1 MAEAKST
8 GLIRRL
14 DKLNEFER
22 QPVTLNRLQS
32 GRHFAGV
39 FAGEHVA
46 ATEFVIGALF
56 VSKGAHT
63 CDVIVGLVFG
73 NLLAVLSWALVCAPI
88 AIKTRLTLYWY
99 LRKIG
104 GPVVMVVYNILNA
117 VMYCILA
124 GAMITV
130 SASALRIPFGIPDQI
145 GWLPTDIRFVFIVLV
160 VGAVVVTLAI
170 WGFKKLAQFAQVC
183 SPWMFLM
190 FIAGALA
197 MLPTIVADMPEIKS
211 LHSFYDFWRLA
222 DAKIWPGPQPG
233 QTEALGFLHI
243 ASFAWICNLAM
254 HIGLSDMALLRYAK
268 RASYGFYS
276 AFGMYLG
283 HYLAWICAG
292 IMGAGAAIL
301 LKTPLTELDSGSVAT
316 TALGISGAIAV
327 VIAGW
332 TTSNPTIYRA
342 GLALQIATPN
352 WPRWL
357 VTLLAGAVTTIIAC
371 SPFVFTKLLDFVALY
386 GLLLMP
392 IGAIVFVEHW
402 IFPRIGL
409 TQYWI
414 SRKGEPVNQPA
425 LIAWGVTLAAALVV
439 VLTGV
444 LHQFFLIIPVWA
456 CSAILYIAL
465 SYKFGARE
473 KLPEPAEEEPA
484 VFETAP
490 AEPVSSNIP
499 EPTAPPTGTSNGAG
513 SEEGAGPAK
522 KSRMYV
528 ICGLIAVASLVF
540 CLGISIWV
548 AASGED
554 VYAGRLELFKKV
566 LLYATV
572 IYFVFGTIWIF
583 LKEKSEREH
592 ICNDMST

>member
-1 MAEAKST
+1 MAELKPS
-8 GLIRRL
+8 GIIKRL

-22 QPVTLNRLQS
+22 QPVTEDRLQS

-88 AIKTRLTLYWY
+88 AVRTRLTLYWY

-104 GPVVMVVYNILNA
+104 GPTLMVIYNILNA
-117 VMYCILA
+117 IMYCILA

-130 SASALRIPFGIPDQI
+130 SAAALRIPFGIPDQI
-145 GWLPTDIRFVFIVLV
+145 GWFPTDIRFVFIVLI

-170 WGFKKLAQFAQVC
+170 WGFRKLAQFSLVC

-197 MLPTIVADMPEIKS
+197 MLPTIVADMPELGG

-233 QTEALGFLHI
+233 QTGSLGFLHI
-243 ASFAWICNLAM
+243 VSFAWLCNLAM
-254 HIGLSDMALLRYAK
+254 HVGLSDMALFRYAP

-292 IMGAGAAIL
+292 IMGAATAIIIG
-301 LKTPLTELDSGSVAT
+301 KPLTELDSGSVAT
-316 TALGISGAIAV
+316 TALGAIGAVAV

-332 TTSNPTIYRA
+332 TTANPTIYRS

-357 VTLLAGAVTTIIAC
+357 VTLLAGAVTTIVAC
-371 SPFVFTKLLDFVALY
+371 SPFVFTKLLGFVAMY

-392 IGAIVFVEHW
+392 VGAIVFVEHW
-402 IFPRIGL
+402 VFPKIGL
-409 TQYWI
+409 TQYWVW
-414 SRKGEPVNQPA
+414 RKGLLLNWPA
-425 LIAWGVTLAAALVV
+425 LLSWSITLAGAVIMWL
-439 VLTGV
+439 LGFI
-444 LHQFFLIIPVWA
+444 HEFFLIIPVWL
-456 CSAILYIAL
+456 STAILYIIL
-465 SYKFGARE
+465 SPFFGAAQ
-473 KLPEPAEEEPA
+473 KLPELAQEQT
-484 VFETAP
+484 VAP
-490 AEPVSSNIP
+490 ESNAADVKKGASS
-499 EPTAPPTGTSNGAG
+499 
-513 SEEGAGPAK
+513 K
-522 KSRMYV
+522 KSIIYYIV
-528 ICGLIAVASLVF
+528 GAVAVVSLIA
-540 CLGISIWV
+540 CLGMAIWV
-548 AASGED
+548 AAAKTQ
-554 VYAGRLELFKKV
+554 VYNYRLEYFKNALKYITLV
-566 LLYATV
+566 
-572 IYFVFGTIWIF
+572 YFIFGTIWIF
-583 LKEKSEREH
+583 LKEKGS
-592 ICNDMST
+592 NYA

>member
-1 MAEAKST
+1 MAELKSS
-8 GLIRRL
+8 GLIGRL

-22 QPVTLNRLQS
+22 QPVTLDKLQS

-73 NLLAVLSWALVCAPI
+73 NLLAVLSWALICAPI

-104 GPVVMVVYNILNA
+104 GPVVMVIYNILNA

-130 SASALRIPFGIPDQI
+130 SASAIRIPFRIPVQS
-145 GWLPTDIRFVFIVLV
+145 GWFPTDIRFVFVVLV

-170 WGFKKLAQFAQVC
+170 WGFKKLAQFAEVC

-222 DAKIWPGPQPG
+222 DARIWPGPQPG

-254 HIGLSDMALLRYAK
+254 HLGLSDMALLRYAK

-292 IMGAGAAIL
+292 IMGAGAAIV
-301 LKTPLTELDSGSVAT
+301 LKTPLTELDPGSVAT
-316 TALGISGAIAV
+316 TALGVSGAIAV

-342 GLALQIATPN
+342 GLALQITTPN

-371 SPFVFTKLLDFVALY
+371 SPFVFTKLLGFVALY

-414 SRKGEPVNQPA
+414 SRKGELVNRPA
-425 LIAWGVTLAAALVV
+425 LIAWGATLAAALVV
-439 VLTGV
+439 VLTGL
-444 LHQFFLIIPVWA
+444 LHLFFLIIPVWV
-456 CSAILYIAL
+456 CSAVLYIIL
-465 SYKFGARE
+465 SAFFGARE
-473 KLPEPAEEEPA
+473 KLPEPAEEESAMP
-484 VFETAP
+484 ETA
-490 AEPVSSNIP
+490 AVD
-499 EPTAPPTGTSNGAG
+499 
-513 SEEGAGPAK
+513 SEERTESVK
-522 KSRMYV
+522 KSRIYY
-528 ICGLIAVASLVF
+528 ISGLIALASLVF

-548 AASGED
+548 AASNED
-554 VYAGRLELFKKV
+554 VYAGRLEQFKKV
-566 LLYATV
+566 LLYATA

-583 LKEKSEREH
+583 LKEKSEKKGIERSVPVSGYE
-592 ICNDMST
+592 T

>member
-1 MAEAKST
+1 MAESKPS
-8 GLIRRL
+8 GLIERL

-22 QPVTLNRLQS
+22 QPVAEDKLQS

-73 NLLAVLSWALVCAPI
+73 NLLAVLSWALICAPI
-88 AIKTRLTLYWY
+88 AVRTRLTLYWY

-104 GPVVMVVYNILNA
+104 GPALMVIYNILNA

-145 GWLPTDIRFVFIVLV
+145 GWFPTDIRFVFVVLV

-170 WGFKKLAQFAQVC
+170 WGFRKLAQFAEIC

-197 MLPTIVADMPEIKS
+197 MLPTIVEDMPEIGA
-211 LHSFYDFWRLA
+211 LHSFYDFWQLA

-233 QTEALGFLHI
+233 QEDALGFLHI
-243 ASFAWICNLAM
+243 VSFAWLCNLAM
-254 HIGLSDMALLRYAK
+254 HVGLSDMALFRYAK
-268 RASYGFYS
+268 RASYGFFS

-292 IMGAGAAIL
+292 IMGAGAAIVIN
-301 LKTPLTELDSGSVAT
+301 KPLTELDSGSVAT
-316 TALGISGAIAV
+316 TALGAVGAVAV

-332 TTSNPTIYRA
+332 TTSNPTIYRS

-357 VTLLAGAVTTIIAC
+357 VTLLAGVITTIVAC
-371 SPFVFTKLLDFVALY
+371 SPFVFTKLLGFVAIY

-392 IGAIVFVEHW
+392 VGAIVFIEHW
-402 IFPRIGL
+402 VFPKIGL
-409 TQYWI
+409 TQYWV
-414 SRKGEPVNQPA
+414 SRKGKVLNWPA
-425 LIAWGVTLAAALVV
+425 LLAWGITLAAAVILW
-439 VLTGV
+439 LLGFI
-444 LHQFFLIIPVWA
+444 HEFFLIIPVWF
-456 CSAILYIAL
+456 STAILYVVL
-465 SYKFGARE
+465 SPFFGAAE
-473 KLPEPAEEEPA
+473 KLPEPWPPA
-484 VFETAP
+484 GEL
-490 AEPVSSNIP
+490 
-499 EPTAPPTGTSNGAG
+499 
-513 SEEGAGPAK
+513 PAK
-522 KSRMYV
+522 PIPVGGPTPGTAEAKARPARKKSIFYYV
-528 ICGLIAVASLVF
+528 CGLIAVASLVV
-540 CLGISIWV
+540 CLGTAIWV
-548 AASGED
+548 AAAP
-554 VYAGRLELFKKV
+554 AGTYDARLDFFKNALKYMTIV
-566 LLYATV
+566 
-572 IYFVFGTIWIF
+572 YFVFGTIWIF
-583 LKEKSEREH
+583 LKERS
-592 ICNDMST
+592 D

>member
-1 MAEAKST
+1 MGEPTHSS
-8 GLIRRL
+8 LIERL

-22 QPVTLNRLQS
+22 QPVTEDGLQP

-63 CDVIVGLVFG
+63 CDVIVGLIFG
-73 NLLAVLSWALVCAPI
+73 NLLAVLSWVLVCAPI
-88 AIKTRLTLYWY
+88 AIRTRLTLYWY
-99 LRKIG
+99 LRKIA
-104 GPVVMVVYNILNA
+104 GPVVMVIYNVLNA

-130 SASALRIPFGIPDQI
+130 SAAALRIPFGIPDQT
-145 GWLPTDIRFVFIVLV
+145 GWLPTDIRFVLIVLI

-170 WGFKKLAQFAQVC
+170 LGFKKLAEFSEICA
-183 SPWMFLM
+183 PWMFLM

-197 MLPTIVADMPEIKS
+197 LLPAIIAQMPEIGR

-233 QTEALGFLHI
+233 QKDALGFLHI
-243 ASFAWICNLAM
+243 VSFAWICNLAM
-254 HIGLSDMALLRYAK
+254 HLGLSDMALFRYAR

-292 IMGAGAAIL
+292 IMGAGAAAVIG
-301 LKTPLTELDSGSVAT
+301 KPLTQLDSGSVAT
-316 TALGISGAIAV
+316 TALGLCGAVAV

-332 TTSNPTIYRA
+332 TTANPTIYRA

-352 WPRWL
+352 WPRWF
-357 VTLLAGAVTTIIAC
+357 VTLAAGVITTIVAC
-371 SPFVFTKLLDFVALY
+371 SPFVFTRLLDFVGIY

-414 SRKGEPVNQPA
+414 SHQQKRVSLPA
-425 LIAWGVTLAAALVV
+425 LIAWWVTVAIAFVATFIKGWIHL
-439 VLTGV
+439 
-444 LHQFFLIIPVWA
+444 FFLTIPVWLTT
-456 CSAILYIAL
+456 AILYTIL
-465 SYKFGARE
+465 SFIFGARKKPNELSDE
-473 KLPEPAEEEPA
+473 KVSTSQTNLTSIEGR
-484 VFETAP
+484 TA
-490 AEPVSSNIP
+490 AAQKSGLYYVS
-499 EPTAPPTGTSNGAG
+499 
-513 SEEGAGPAK
+513 
-522 KSRMYV
+522 
-528 ICGLIAVASLVF
+528 GLVAIASLVA
-540 CLGISIWV
+540 CLALSIWV
-548 AASGED
+548 ASSAQD
-554 VYAGRLELFKKV
+554 VYAGRMEYFKKAII
-566 LLYATV
+566 YATAG
-572 IYFVFGTIWIF
+572 YLVFGTIWF
-583 LKEKSEREH
+583 SLKGKSEKQ
-592 ICNDMST
+592 TL

>member
-1 MAEAKST
+1 MAESKST
-8 GLIRRL
+8 GLIARL

-22 QPVTLNRLQS
+22 QPVSADKLQS

-88 AIKTRLTLYWY
+88 AVKTRLTLYWY
-99 LRKIG
+99 LRKIA
-104 GPVVMVVYNILNA
+104 GPVVMVIYNILNA

-130 SASALRIPFGIPDQI
+130 SASAVRIAFGIPVQT
-145 GWLPTDIRFVFIVLV
+145 GWFPTDIRFVFVVLV

-170 WGFKKLAQFAQVC
+170 WGFRKLAQFAEVC

-190 FIAGALA
+190 FIAGALT
-197 MLPTIVADMPEIKS
+197 MLPAIIASMPE
-211 LHSFYDFWRLA
+211 LGPLRSFYDFWRLA
-222 DAKIWPGPQPG
+222 DARIWPGPQPG
-233 QTEALGFLHI
+233 QTESLGFLHI

-254 HIGLSDMALLRYAK
+254 HLGLSDMALFRYAK

-292 IMGAGAAIL
+292 IMGAGAAIV
-301 LKTPLTELDSGSVAT
+301 LKTPLVGLDSGAVAT
-316 TALGISGAIAV
+316 TALGVAGAIAV

-332 TTSNPTIYRA
+332 TTANPTIYRA
-342 GLALQIATPN
+342 GLALQIVTPN

-357 VTLLAGAVTTIIAC
+357 VTFAAGAITTIIAC
-371 SPFVFTKLLDFVALY
+371 SPFVFTRLLDFVGIY

-402 IFPRIGL
+402 LFPRLGL
-409 TQYWI
+409 TQYWC
-414 SRKGEPVNQPA
+414 SRTGKLINWPALLAWTVTLIGAITLVLTDVLHLFFLVIPVCFCSAIIYILLSYMFGAGKKLPELAEAQTAAPQTTPAGSEQKAPLPKKSQMYYICA
-425 LIAWGVTLAAALVV
+425 LIAL
-439 VLTGV
+439 
-444 LHQFFLIIPVWA
+444 
-456 CSAILYIAL
+456 
-465 SYKFGARE
+465 
-473 KLPEPAEEEPA
+473 
-484 VFETAP
+484 
-490 AEPVSSNIP
+490 
-499 EPTAPPTGTSNGAG
+499 
-513 SEEGAGPAK
+513 
-522 KSRMYV
+522 
-528 ICGLIAVASLVF
+528 ASLVA
-540 CLGISIWV
+540 CLSLAIWV
-548 AASGED
+548 ALSDES
-554 VYAGRLELFKKV
+554 VYAARLGSFKEAV
-566 LLYATV
+566 LYATA

-583 LKEKSEREH
+583 LKEKG
-592 ICNDMST
+592 TPKGV

>member
-1 MAEAKST
+1 MTKSRSS
-8 GLIRRL
+8 GLIARL

-22 QPVTLNRLQS
+22 QPVTADHLQS

-63 CDVIVGLVFG
+63 CDVIVGLIFG
-73 NLLAVLSWALVCAPI
+73 NLLAVLSWALICAPI
-88 AIKTRLTLYWY
+88 AVKTRLTLYWY

-104 GPVVMVVYNILNA
+104 GPIMMVVYNILNA

-130 SASALRIPFGIPDQI
+130 SASAVRIPFGIPVQT
-145 GWLPTDIRFVFIVLV
+145 GWFPTDIRFVFVVLA
-160 VGAVVVTLAI
+160 VGAVIVTLAI
-170 WGFKKLAQFAQVC
+170 WGFKKLAQFAELC

-190 FIAGALA
+190 FITGALA
-197 MLPTIVADMPEIKS
+197 MIPALIASVPEIDS
-211 LHSFYDFWRLA
+211 LGSFSNFWRLA
-222 DAKIWPGPQPG
+222 DARIWPGPQQG

-254 HIGLSDMALLRYAK
+254 HLGLSDMAFFRYAK

-292 IMGAGAAIL
+292 IMGAGTAIV
-301 LKTPLTELDSGSVAT
+301 LKTPLAQLDAGAVAT
-316 TALGISGAIAV
+316 TALGLSGAIAV

-342 GLALQIATPN
+342 GLALQVATPN

-357 VTLLAGAVTTIIAC
+357 VTLIAGLVTTIVAC
-371 SPFVFTKLLDFVALY
+371 SPFVFTKLLDFVGVY

-392 IGAIVFVEHW
+392 VGAIVFTEHW
-402 IFPRIGL
+402 IFPQIGL

-414 SRKGEPVNQPA
+414 SRKGKLVNWPA
-425 LIAWGVTLAAALVV
+425 LLAWLVTLTAAVIMWRLEYIH
-439 VLTGV
+439 L
-444 LHQFFLIIPVWA
+444 FFLVIPVWL
-456 CSAILYIAL
+456 CSSILYIVL
-465 SYKFGARE
+465 SFIFGAGK
-473 KLPEPAEEEPA
+473 KLPELTEEQAATA
-484 VFETAP
+484 VIKSADTR
-490 AEPVSSNIP
+490 
-499 EPTAPPTGTSNGAG
+499 GK
-513 SEEGAGPAK
+513 AK
-522 KSRMYV
+522 PSRDSGLYY
-528 ICGLIAVASLVF
+528 IAGLIAVASLVI
-540 CLGISIWV
+540 CLAMAIRV
-548 AASGED
+548 AASGAD
-554 VYAGRLELFKKV
+554 VYNDRLECFKVTTK
-566 LLYATV
+566 YITA
-572 IYFVFGTIWIF
+572 IYFVSGTIWLF
-583 LKEKSEREH
+583 LKEKGTS
-592 ICNDMST
+592 NGA